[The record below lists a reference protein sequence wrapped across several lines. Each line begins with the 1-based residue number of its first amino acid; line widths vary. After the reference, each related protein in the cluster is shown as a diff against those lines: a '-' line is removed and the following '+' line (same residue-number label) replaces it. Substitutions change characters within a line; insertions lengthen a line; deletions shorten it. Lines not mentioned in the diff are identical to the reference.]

1 MTIFKTT
8 MFDIYGRSLEIAEA
22 DVQKAYAKAMN
33 DRPDFDIAVSILTR
47 DGYETRCIPTADGK
61 FAFLPD
67 RLPFESLYRYAHR
80 MKKGNYPIRIT
91 EEVFLAAFP
100 ELSQEEKARVHAIFR
115 PGEGTLPR
123 ISKILVKIPSLGL
136 FGRSGN
142 QIEVTPVL
150 PGDRDRICKM
160 LDSEGVLSPQGTRFS
175 QDQIPFAF
183 AHTKWV
189 LGDWIHK
196 NTSIRVPAPKSNE
209 SWLVDLVFHSDQGCF
224 VAIPVSMN
232 IPDQKRIRVEMNPR
246 FNVETMEVVPVVPA
260 DQGVPADDRE
270 VRFSR
275 HKAEFAKS
283 FIVPQIQDAF
293 AYLDPD
299 VVIRLLAKVLLS
311 LRTVARENPGD
322 VESNAKLAGLEE
334 TIMIAP
340 DIRSG
345 DDVKVAVLKN
355 DKGEWHIVDDS
366 GPIAGPFAQDEAL
379 KIFLQK

>member
-22 DVQKAYAKAMN
+22 DVQRAYAKVLN
-33 DRPDFDIAVSILTR
+33 DRPEFDIAVSILTR

-67 RLPFESLYRYAHR
+67 RLPFESLYQYAHR
-80 MKKGNYPIRIT
+80 MKKGNYPIKIT

-123 ISKILVKIPSLGL
+123 ITTILVNIPSLGL
-136 FGRSGN
+136 YGRSGN
-142 QIEVTPVL
+142 KIEVTPVL
-150 PGDRDRICKM
+150 TADRDRICKM

-175 QDQIPFAF
+175 QDQIPPAF

-189 LGDWIHK
+189 IGDWIHK
-196 NTSIRVPAPKSNE
+196 NTSIRVPAPKLYE

-224 VAIPVSMN
+224 VAIPVSLN
-232 IPDQKRIRVEMNPR
+232 IPDQKWVRVETNPR
-246 FNVETMEVVPVVPA
+246 FNAKTVELVPA
-260 DQGVPADDRE
+260 IPATQEEPADDKE
-270 VRFSR
+270 VRFVR
-275 HKAEFAKS
+275 HKAEYIKS
-283 FIVPQIQDAF
+283 FIIPQIQDAF

-299 VVIRLLAKVLLS
+299 VVIRLLAKELLS
-311 LRTVARENPGD
+311 LRLATRENPGD
-322 VESNAKLAGLEE
+322 VESSAKLAGLEE
-334 TIMIAP
+334 AIMIAP
-340 DIRSG
+340 DVRSG
-345 DDVKVAVLKN
+345 DDIKIAVLKN

-366 GPIAGPFAQDEAL
+366 GPIAGPFAQEEAL